1 MTLTLSGQIAAGNI
15 NQEFSRAY
23 SSYMSIWHARNGRY
37 GSINTQSARYPTNGI
52 SKANNGYAYSD
63 WYGYRHN
70 AVSATINLFQSER
83 RADADTRAW
92 EFRYDG
98 TALGQSWQWG
108 TTNIRGWLRIP
119 FYNGLDVY
127 FDNSIGWG
135 SSWNNAFRAIY
146 SNQRGWLLRVNEPA
160 RNYRNYSRLYVQ
172 SSENISIYN
181 QS

>member
-1 MTLTLSGQIAAGNI
+1 MTLTLSGTIAAGNI
-15 NQEFSRAY
+15 NQEFGRAY
-23 SSYMSIWHARNGRY
+23 SSYMSIWDARNGRY
-37 GSINTQSARYPTNGI
+37 GSINPQSARYPTNGI
-52 SKANNGYAYSD
+52 SKANNGYAFSD
-63 WYGYRHN
+63 WYGYRHD
-70 AVSATINLFQSER
+70 ARSAEINLFQSER
-83 RADADTRAW
+83 NADADTRVW
-92 EFRYDG
+92 EYRYNG

-119 FYNGLDVY
+119 YGNGLDVY

-135 SSWNNAFRAIY
+135 SSWTTAFRAIY

-172 SSENISIYN
+172 SSENVSIYN

>member
-1 MTLTLSGQIAAGNI
+1 MTLTLSGTIAAGNI
-15 NQEFSRAY
+15 SQEFGRAY

-37 GSINTQSARYPTNGI
+37 GAINGQSARHPTNGI

-92 EFRYDG
+92 EFRYNG

-119 FYNGLDVY
+119 FGNRMDVY
-127 FDNSIGWG
+127 FDNSISWG
-135 SSWNNAFRAIY
+135 SSWTTAFRAIY
-146 SNQRGWLLRVNEPA
+146 SNQRGWLLRVNEAA
-160 RNYRNYSRLYVQ
+160 RTYRNYTNLFVQ